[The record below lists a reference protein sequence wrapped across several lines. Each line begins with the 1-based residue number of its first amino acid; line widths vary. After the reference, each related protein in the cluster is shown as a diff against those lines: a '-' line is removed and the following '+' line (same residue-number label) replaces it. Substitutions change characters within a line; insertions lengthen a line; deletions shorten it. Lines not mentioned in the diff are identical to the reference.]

1 MKTMDR
7 KKTCEQLVLSIK
19 VLGKYSQG
27 HTLEM
32 NWWCSVQSLWLVS
45 IT

>member
-1 MKTMDR
+1 MKNMDR
-7 KKTCEQLVLSIK
+7 KKHDYEQLVLSIK

-32 NWWCSVQSLWLVS
+32 KWWCSVQSL
-45 IT
+45 